1 MSDHMRFG
9 VIMFWCIVMVGIT
22 CLILWKTKI
31 DPDGSTIWIYL
42 IWVLAH
48 VALAALIFEPW
59 V

>member
-1 MSDHMRFG
+1 MRFG

-22 CLILWKTKI
+22 CLILWKAKI

-42 IWVLAH
+42 IWVLVH

-59 V
+59 A